1 MNKKILITIG
11 IIILIVLLGFL
22 IIKVGF
28 KGTERNENNSNEI
41 VNNAQIEKDSQ
52 ADKNEQTDKNESTEN
67 NAQSN
72 NKEEENKMYN
82 TGKHH
87 AKIEIKNYG
96 TIELELD
103 ADVAPITV
111 ANFAKL
117 VNEGFYNGLTFHR
130 IIDGF
135 MIQGG
140 DPEGTGMGGSS
151 ENIKGEFLKNGV
163 KNTISHVRGT
173 VSMARSSAY
182 NSASS
187 QFFIVH
193 KDSTFLDGQY
203 AGFGKVTSGI
213 EIVDKICEDI
223 KVEDDN
229 GTVLKTNQP
238 IIEKIQMI
246 D

>member
-1 MNKKILITIG
+1 MEKKFIIIG
-11 IIILIVLLGFL
+11 IIVVLVLAL
-22 IIKVGF
+22 IIGVVAV
-28 KGTERNENNSNEI
+28 T
-41 VNNAQIEKDSQ
+41 
-52 ADKNEQTDKNESTEN
+52 
-67 NAQSN
+67 SN
-72 NKEEENKMYN
+72 NKENAKGNVQNATENKQNNNQENDNKEENNMYS

-87 AKIEIKNYG
+87 AEMIVKDYG

-103 ADVAPITV
+103 ADIAPITV

-130 IIDGF
+130 IISGF

-140 DPEGTGMGGSS
+140 DPLGNGTGGSKD
-151 ENIKGEFLKNGV
+151 NIKGEFLANGV
-163 KNTISHVRGT
+163 NNTISHKRG
-173 VSMARSSAY
+173 VISMARSSAY

-193 KDSTFLDGQY
+193 ENSTFLDGQY
-203 AGFGKVTSGI
+203 AGFGYVTSGM

-223 KVEDDN
+223 NVEDNN
-229 GTVLKTNQP
+229 GTVLKENQP
-238 IIEKIQMI
+238 VIEKISMI

>member
-1 MNKKILITIG
+1 MEKKFIIIG
-11 IIILIVLLGFL
+11 IIVVLVLAL
-22 IIKVGF
+22 IIGVVAA
-28 KGTERNENNSNEI
+28 T
-41 VNNAQIEKDSQ
+41 
-52 ADKNEQTDKNESTEN
+52 
-67 NAQSN
+67 SN
-72 NKEEENKMYN
+72 NKENAKGNVQNVTENKQNNNQENDNKEENNMYS

-87 AKIEIKNYG
+87 AEMIVKDYG

-103 ADVAPITV
+103 ADIAPITV

-130 IIDGF
+130 IISGF

-140 DPEGTGMGGSS
+140 DPLGNGTGGSKD
-151 ENIKGEFLKNGV
+151 NIKGEFLANGV
-163 KNTISHVRGT
+163 NNTISHKRG
-173 VSMARSSAY
+173 VISMARSSAY

-193 KDSTFLDGQY
+193 ENSTFLDGQY
-203 AGFGKVTSGI
+203 AGFGYVTSGM

-223 KVEDDN
+223 SVEDNN
-229 GTVLKTNQP
+229 GTVLKENQP
-238 IIEKIQMI
+238 VIEKISMI

>member
-1 MNKKILITIG
+1 MEKKFIIIG
-11 IIILIVLLGFL
+11 IIVVLAL
-22 IIKVGF
+22 IIGVVAA
-28 KGTERNENNSNEI
+28 T
-41 VNNAQIEKDSQ
+41 
-52 ADKNEQTDKNESTEN
+52 
-67 NAQSN
+67 SN
-72 NKEEENKMYN
+72 NKENAKGNVQNVTENKQNNNQENDNKEENNMYS

-87 AKIEIKNYG
+87 AEMIVKDYG

-103 ADVAPITV
+103 ADIAPITV

-130 IIDGF
+130 IISGF

-140 DPEGTGMGGSS
+140 DPLGNGTGGSKD
-151 ENIKGEFLKNGV
+151 NIKGEFLANGV
-163 KNTISHVRGT
+163 NNTISHKRG
-173 VSMARSSAY
+173 VISMARSSAY

-193 KDSTFLDGQY
+193 ENSTFLDGQY
-203 AGFGKVTSGI
+203 AGFGYVTSGM

-223 KVEDDN
+223 SVEDNN
-229 GTVLKTNQP
+229 GTVLKENQP
-238 IIEKIQMI
+238 VIEKISMI